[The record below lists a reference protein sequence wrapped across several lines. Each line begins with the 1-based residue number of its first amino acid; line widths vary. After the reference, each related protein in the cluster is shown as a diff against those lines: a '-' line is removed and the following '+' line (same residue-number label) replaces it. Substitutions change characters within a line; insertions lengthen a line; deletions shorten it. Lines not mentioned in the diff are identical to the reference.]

1 MESPAKAL
9 RSAPKKKFKT
19 TNFQADAALIAE
31 LGERLVGQAQI
42 ALAELIKNSYDADA
56 TECQV
61 TISDDFIAVEDNGHG
76 MTTEEF
82 MQGWM
87 RVGTQRKRTREGKSP
102 GGRRLTGSKGIG
114 RLSAQFLGSR
124 LYLQTK
130 IKGKREGIECRIDWD
145 DIATKGDLT
154 KAPAEYRT
162 HAINRKFLGSA
173 SGTLIVI
180 EGLKHKWPRS
190 RIEDLAREIWVLRPP
205 LKPGDG
211 GKQGSQFQVTLKAE
225 RQALERAFESQ
236 MTAALDNWQARIT
249 GKVRN
254 GRSNPTVD
262 LTVQLA
268 RTGGQVTSQDAQV
281 SLEEPGLVDTV
292 DFDIRV
298 FSHTGKQRH
307 GVLVQDMREYFKK
320 HGGVH
325 LTDAGF
331 RLPYYGL
338 SHDWL
343 GLEIIHSHR
352 LSTTKLL
359 PKELRVD
366 KAMQAIPT
374 QTRIFGVVAVN
385 TALEERTAKEA
396 GEKEYL
402 KIQVTRDRLADNEAF
417 EQLKQFVLAGLEF
430 YAARKTKEDLQQR
443 TEEIAQLHEPSTN
456 RFIAKLEQHQKEV
469 PKAVFDELKSEA
481 SALSRADTIR
491 EESARIE
498 KSMMASLAT
507 AGMAAIALEHELK
520 RHTGELKWRISQ
532 IKRTGQKADDITQLI
547 KELEDWIDRTEET
560 RQIVGSLLNLEDRS
574 DRKSLR
580 ARKTIEQVVKSSRPL
595 LRKVD
600 VSTSEIDK
608 HLRLPPGSYV
618 EWQALFQNVLINA
631 VNALL
636 DTAKPQIRIFSET
649 EGQHNAIYVED
660 NGVGI
665 NLDEAETLFEP
676 FERKQTISRKRRAL
690 GAGGS
695 GLGLTIV
702 RSLAETLDCTAKFV
716 PPSEDYKTAFK
727 ITWEV
732 SSE

>member
-9 RSAPKKKFKT
+9 RSAPKEEFQT

-56 TECQV
+56 TQCQV
-61 TISDDFIAVEDNGHG
+61 TIGDDFIAVEDNGHG
-76 MTTEEF
+76 MTRTEF
-82 MQGWM
+82 MEGWM
-87 RVGTQRKRTREGKSP
+87 RVGTQRKRTREGRSP

-114 RLSAQFLGSR
+114 RLSAQFLGGR

-130 IKGKREGIECRIDWD
+130 TNGKREGIECRIDWD

-162 HAINRKFLGSA
+162 HSIKHKFLGSA

-180 EGLKHKWPRS
+180 EGLKHKWSRS

-211 GKQGSQFQVTLKAE
+211 DSKGEDFQVALKAE
-225 RQALERAFESQ
+225 RQAFERAFESQ
-236 MTAALDNWQARIT
+236 MTAALDNWQAKIT

-254 GRSNPTVD
+254 GRSSPVVD
-262 LTVQLA
+262 LTAQLA
-268 RTGGQVTSQDAQV
+268 RPGGHVTSENARV

-343 GLEIIHSHR
+343 GLEVIHSHR
-352 LSTTKLL
+352 LSTTRLL
-359 PKELRVD
+359 PPELRVD

-374 QTRIFGVVAVN
+374 QTRLFGVVAVD
-385 TALEERTAKEA
+385 TAREEHTAKDA

-430 YAARKTKEDLQQR
+430 YAACKTREDLQR
-443 TEEIAQLHEPSTN
+443 KRKEVAQLHEPTAN
-456 RFIAKLEQHQKEV
+456 RFMAKLDQHREDV
-469 PKAVFDELKSEA
+469 PKAIFEELRSEA
-481 SALSRADTIR
+481 KALSIANTAR
-491 EESARIE
+491 EETARIE

-532 IKRTGQKADDITQLI
+532 IKRTDQKSSDIKKLI
-547 KELEDWIDRTEET
+547 KELEDWINRTEET
-560 RQIVGSLLNLEDRS
+560 RQIVGSLLNLEDRT
-574 DRKSLR
+574 DRKLLR
-580 ARKTIEQVVKSSRPL
+580 ARRTIEQVVKSSRPL
-595 LRKVD
+595 LRKID
-600 VSTSEIDK
+600 VCTSEV
-608 HLRLPPGSYV
+608 HSNLRLPPGSYV
-618 EWQALFQNVLINA
+618 EWQAVFQNVFINA

-636 DTAKPQIRIFSET
+636 DTEKPKIRVSSET
-649 EGQHNAIYVED
+649 TGERQTIYVED

-665 NLDEAETLFEP
+665 DLNEAERFFEP
-676 FERKQTISRKRRAL
+676 FERKQKISRKRRAL

-702 RSLAETLDCTAKFV
+702 RSLCETLNCSVGFV
-716 PPSEDYKTAFK
+716 LPSESYNTAFM

-732 SSE
+732 SRE